1 MILKTDKHQYFFEV
15 ELKQT
20 AGTRGMLTAKDVKSS
35 IEIATAPQ
43 FKGGMPDTWTPE
55 HLFLGAI
62 SSCFMTTY
70 LAIAEK
76 INLKISYITC
86 ASIGQINLYENH
98 LEFTT
103 VNLYPKVYIEL
114 DTDTAL
120 ANEILLNAYMHCII
134 ANSIKPLLI
143 NHGEVLVQKVAA
155 YFTAFLAPLQTFD

>member
-15 ELKQT
+15 EFKQT

-43 FKGGMPDTWTPE
+43 FKGGMPDIWTPE

-62 SSCFMTTY
+62 SSCFMTTF

-76 INLKISYITC
+76 RNLKISYITC

-134 ANSIKPLLI
+134 ANSIKPPLI

-155 YFTAFLAPLQTFD
+155 L